1 MNADLIVALVVGV
14 LGVLLGGGATGLV
27 IFLIQRKD
35 NKENQFKEILKRLDA
50 IEGIQHEQQLS
61 ELRTELSIHLL
72 HHKKDKITIMR
83 IAEKYFKELKGD
95 FYMTSKFCEWLRKM
109 HLPKPDWFDPEH

>member
-1 MNADLIVALVVGV
+1 MEDTLMTLIMAIIAALTGS
-14 LGVLLGGGATGLV
+14 GFTGLI

-35 NKENQFKEILKRLDA
+35 NKNEKQDEILHRLDK
-50 IEGIQHEQQLS
+50 IEEIQHEQQLS

-72 HHKKDKITIMR
+72 HHKRDKITIMR

-109 HLPKPDWFDPEH
+109 HLPKPEWFDPTN